1 MQTGEFVAAFRE
13 AFGPV
18 PELPLLFRYTDEPLR
33 PAAKAG
39 GCFFKALAEARDGRP
54 VGLNASNIG
63 CGGGVKLR
71 EKIMCR
77 KRARLSLHQVS
88 VSVTP
93 YRLHASRPQL
103 LHPALGTKTCSLKR
117 VRQWLR
123 NALKKRYP
131 LFSVPV
137 QILNVLPLAA
147 ETLNI
152 SQKIR
157 FLQVNVQPQSLT
169 AFSQRVSAHH

>member
-63 CGGGVKLR
+63 CGGGKFYTGFSPMPEFV
-71 EKIMCR
+71 
-77 KRARLSLHQVS
+77 
-88 VSVTP
+88 
-93 YRLHASRPQL
+93 PQFV
-103 LHPALGTKTCSLKR
+103 SLKER
-117 VRQWLR
+117 YKQTPEMVLDFIAALDLGRRRGSSSCVWMRRGRSTGRKACYSSLRQTSWR
-123 NALKKRYP
+123 G
-131 LFSVPV
+131 S
-137 QILNVLPLAA
+137 
-147 ETLNI
+147 
-152 SQKIR
+152 
-157 FLQVNVQPQSLT
+157 
-169 AFSQRVSAHH
+169 

>member
-63 CGGGVKLR
+63 CGGGKFYTGFSPMPEFVPQFVSLKERYKQTPEMVLDFIAALDLR
-71 EKIMCR
+71 
-77 KRARLSLHQVS
+77 
-88 VSVTP
+88 P
-93 YRLHASRPQL
+93 
-103 LHPALGTKTCSLKR
+103 GTKSWHEL
-117 VRQWLR
+117 VRMD
-123 NALKKRYP
+123 
-131 LFSVPV
+131 
-137 QILNVLPLAA
+137 AA
-147 ETLNI
+147 GN
-152 SQKIR
+152 
-157 FLQVNVQPQSLT
+157 FYG
-169 AFSQRVSAHH
+169 

>member
-63 CGGGVKLR
+63 CGGGKFYTGFSPMPEFVPQFVSLKERYKQTPEMVLDFIAALDLR
-71 EKIMCR
+71 PGPK
-77 KRARLSLHQVS
+77 AWLLSLIH
-88 VSVTP
+88 
-93 YRLHASRPQL
+93 
-103 LHPALGTKTCSLKR
+103 
-117 VRQWLR
+117 
-123 NALKKRYP
+123 
-131 LFSVPV
+131 
-137 QILNVLPLAA
+137 I
-147 ETLNI
+147 
-152 SQKIR
+152 
-157 FLQVNVQPQSLT
+157 
-169 AFSQRVSAHH
+169 